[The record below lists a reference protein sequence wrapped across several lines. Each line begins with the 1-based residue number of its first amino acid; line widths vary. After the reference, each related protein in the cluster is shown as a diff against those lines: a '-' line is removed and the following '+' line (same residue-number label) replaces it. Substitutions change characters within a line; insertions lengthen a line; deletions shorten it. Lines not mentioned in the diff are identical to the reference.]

1 MKLRV
6 KLGSGIS
13 VDTDLGTVQG
23 DSVASKQFSRSFPS
37 FGSMSLDDFKTSFS
51 AKGWLWEI
59 ETDASV
65 SSEEPA
71 EASEPEPEPKKKK
84 KGIFSKS
91 NDGEKNAGD

>member
-1 MKLRV
+1 MKFRI

-23 DSVASKQFSRSFPS
+23 DTVARKQFCRSVPS
-37 FGSMSLDDFKTSFS
+37 FASMSLDEFKTTFS

-59 ETDASV
+59 ETDVSV

-71 EASEPEPEPKKKK
+71 EVSEPEPKKKK